1 MYEVGVSRSFRAQ
14 HVMPGMP
21 GPEGELHTHDYRLE
35 VVVERADL
43 DERGMV
49 CDLDV
54 LQDRVEGIVARV
66 EGGRLDEVQGLQ
78 HPEGVT
84 VEVLARWSRDAIR
97 SALGSEAGDAVSVRV
112 WESPVAFGGY
122 RASSSR

>member
-1 MYEVGVSRSFRAQ
+1 MYEVGFSSSFRAQ

-21 GPEGELHTHDYRLE
+21 GPEGDLHEHDYRLE
-35 VVVERADL
+35 VIVERTEL

-54 LQDRVEGIVARV
+54 LQECVERIVARV
-66 EGGRLDEVQGLQ
+66 EGRRLDEVEGLQ
-78 HPEGVT
+78 RPEGVT
-84 VEVLARWSRDAIR
+84 VEVLARWSCEGIR
-97 SALGSEAGDAVSVRV
+97 SALGAGAGDAVSVRV

-122 RASSSR
+122 RASSSL